1 MLDFTCCDS
10 LITNFPGMNK
20 ESGAGARSLQRPY
33 FLSAQC
39 AYPIK
44 RGTLSPGGFLFHR
57 TNFSIKKRTAY
68 PPQKAVLRHDLK
80 PSHY

>member
-10 LITNFPGMNK
+10 LITNVPGTGK
-20 ESGAGARSLQRPY
+20 SPASRARAPERGRYSGHIFLAHSAPPARRAFY
-33 FLSAQC
+33 V
-39 AYPIK
+39 I
-44 RGTLSPGGFLFHR
+44 GVLFYY
-57 TNFSIKKRTAY
+57 KKRTAY